1 MAAYQDRIERQAKLL
16 ERVPMNGDDRLCP
29 DASQLLEKLGVL
41 YGEDAALSARRRAI
55 QRDLVELVETGQ
67 IEPVNPGGKPL
78 RYRRIKGAEV
88 EGDNHRYV
96 LELIRETVRNI
107 VETEFPAGH
116 LDAVWRRFLQADTDV
131 GLGSDKMRVVT
142 DTQRLCPAD
151 IRPKVLADVLE
162 ALALSRTLKATYRD
176 RDDKTTNPTIHP
188 QAFVQRGPR
197 AYLYALK
204 NDELGPVRMYALHRF
219 VKTSVGDAPGR
230 RAVGF
235 SLEEKISTGQADFA
249 EGETI
254 DLELLAR
261 GYVGDLLRDCPLCA
275 TQRIED
281 EPEGSP
287 FIVRVKAT
295 VPATGQ
301 LLRWLLGC
309 GDNLQIVAPE
319 RLRGVVAAQV
329 AKMAA
334 LYTSTTAA
342 ETA

>member
-1 MAAYQDRIERQAKLL
+1 MAAHQDRIERQAKLL
-16 ERVPMNGDDRLCP
+16 ERIPMNGDDALCP
-29 DASQLLEKLGVL
+29 DVSQLLGKLGAL
-41 YGEDAALSARRRAI
+41 YGANTALPARRRAL
-55 QRDLVELVETGQ
+55 QRDLGELVETGQ

-78 RYRRIKGAEV
+78 RYRRRKGAAV

-96 LELIRETVRNI
+96 LELIRETVRNV

-116 LDAVWRRFLQADTDV
+116 LDGVWRRFLQADTDV
-131 GLGSDKMRVVT
+131 GLGPDKMRVVT

-162 ALALSRTLKATYRD
+162 ALALSRTLKASYRD

-197 AYLYALK
+197 AYVYALK
-204 NDELGPVRMYALHRF
+204 NDEPGPVRMYALHRF
-219 VKTSVGDAPGR
+219 LKTAVGDEPVR
-230 RAVGF
+230 QAVGF
-235 SLEEKISTGQADFA
+235 NLEEKISSGQADFA
-249 EGETI
+249 EGETV

-261 GYVGDLLRDCPLCA
+261 GYVAELLRDCPLCSA
-275 TQRIED
+275 QCIED
-281 EPEGSP
+281 EPEGHP
-287 FIVRVKAT
+287 FAVRIKAR

-309 GDNLQIVAPE
+309 GDNLQILAPE

-329 AKMAA
+329 AKTAA
-334 LYTSTTAA
+334 LYASTTAGA
-342 ETA
+342 TA